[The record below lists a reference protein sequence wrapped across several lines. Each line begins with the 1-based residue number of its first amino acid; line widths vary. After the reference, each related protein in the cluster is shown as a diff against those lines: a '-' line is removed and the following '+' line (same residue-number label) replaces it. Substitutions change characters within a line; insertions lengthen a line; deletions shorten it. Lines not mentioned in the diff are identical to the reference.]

1 MKATVR
7 ITLKTESVEEAQ
19 RLLKTICE
27 GLVASGS
34 VEDYGFELETAEGVV
49 TERCVL
55 SEGRVIA

>member
-19 RLLKTICE
+19 RLLKIICE

-34 VEDYGFELETAEGVV
+34 VDDYSFELETVEGVV